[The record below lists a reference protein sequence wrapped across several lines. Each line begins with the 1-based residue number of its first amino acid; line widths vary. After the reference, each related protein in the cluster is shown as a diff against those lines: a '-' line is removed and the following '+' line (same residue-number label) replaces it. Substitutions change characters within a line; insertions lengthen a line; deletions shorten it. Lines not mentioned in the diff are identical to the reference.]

1 MADTAKKKPTGTKTT
16 EIIIGQSATNL
27 QRGLE
32 SLRKL
37 SSDLEQFV
45 THIEQITL
53 KVADLEVRIEKL
65 TSEFNEKRRSAE
77 VTFQNDM
84 KQFEMETVNMVL
96 ESQNKVAIS
105 DEEHRGYQTLR
116 AEFDKKVAEAVNSR
130 VQSLSLEHKN
140 QLELLKANNERD
152 NAQKDAQVLVLKDKI
167 DMLQSQ
173 VVSYENMITENR
185 KAETERA
192 KASAQFIPVTTPSGT
207 R

>member
-1 MADTAKKKPTGTKTT
+1 MADTAKKKPTGTRTT

-37 SSDLEQFV
+37 SSDLEEFD
-45 THIEQITL
+45 THIEQKTL
-53 KVADLEVRIEKL
+53 KVADLEDRIEKL
-65 TSEFNEKRRSAE
+65 TSEFNEKRRSSE

-84 KQFEMETVNMVL
+84 KQFEMQTVSQVL
-96 ESQNKVAIS
+96 EIQNKVAIS
-105 DEEHRGYQTLR
+105 NEEYQSYKTLQVD
-116 AEFDKKVAEAVNSR
+116 FDKKVNEAVNSR

-152 NAQKDAQVLVLKDKI
+152 NAQKDAQLTVLKDKI
-167 DMLQSQ
+167 DMLQRQIS
-173 VVSYENMITENR
+173 SYENMIDENR

-192 KASAQFIPVTTPSGT
+192 KATTNYFPMSTPSKP
-207 R
+207 